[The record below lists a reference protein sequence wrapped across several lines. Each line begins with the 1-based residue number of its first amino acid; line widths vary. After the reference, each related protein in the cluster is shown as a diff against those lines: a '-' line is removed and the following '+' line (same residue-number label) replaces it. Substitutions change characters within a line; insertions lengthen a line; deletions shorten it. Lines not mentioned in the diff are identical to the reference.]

1 MVLKEL
7 GVRGTDT
14 TFHHS
19 TKRDRVVFV
28 DDVPPGLVCPAC
40 RDAFVCPMIAPCGH
54 SVCKACSEKVNR
66 ATGRCFTCDAP
77 ANPVDLDDDGVS
89 AVELGD
95 VRALCRHGVGVRE
108 GEAGPEVYV
117 RHDEFNV
124 TACSAGVRLRDLET
138 HEAACQ
144 FRPLRCDLRDV
155 VHRDEDGAVVD
166 DVDAVDNKENVVDGW
181 GAGGANDNNNGGYH
195 EDACGAVCLLRDMPA
210 HRAECKNRLVNCPF
224 ASAGCEW
231 RGAARRLSDHRNHCR
246 RQPRECPNGCGAMV
260 SVGAMMMKHLERCK
274 LAEVACDAPD
284 AEWDDAVR
292 EETRLLPIR
301 PSFRGGRRSL
311 RSYFPRPS
319 PVASLHPRC
328 FPFDVRPRLPL
339 STATPPFN

>member
-28 DDVPPGLVCPAC
+28 DDVPPGLVCPVC

-108 GEAGPEVYV
+108 EG
-117 RHDEFNV
+117 
-124 TACSAGVRLRDLET
+124 LR
-138 HEAACQ
+138 
-144 FRPLRCDLRDV
+144 
-155 VHRDEDGAVVD
+155 
-166 DVDAVDNKENVVDGW
+166 
-181 GAGGANDNNNGGYH
+181 
-195 EDACGAVCLLRDMPA
+195 
-210 HRAECKNRLVNCPF
+210 
-224 ASAGCEW
+224 
-231 RGAARRLSDHRNHCR
+231 AR
-246 RQPRECPNGCGAMV
+246 E
-260 SVGAMMMKHLERCK
+260 
-274 LAEVACDAPD
+274 
-284 AEWDDAVR
+284 
-292 EETRLLPIR
+292 
-301 PSFRGGRRSL
+301 GGR
-311 RSYFPRPS
+311 P
-319 PVASLHPRC
+319 AG
-328 FPFDVRPRLPL
+328 
-339 STATPPFN
+339 

>member
-155 VHRDEDGAVVD
+155 VHRDEDGAVASKAVASKAAIFQPVLTSSAGIFELVLVERE
-166 DVDAVDNKENVVDGW
+166 VDAPTK
-181 GAGGANDNNNGGYH
+181 AQS
-195 EDACGAVCLLRDMPA
+195 
-210 HRAECKNRLVNCPF
+210 RA
-224 ASAGCEW
+224 W
-231 RGAARRLSDHRNHCR
+231 
-246 RQPRECPNGCGAMV
+246 
-260 SVGAMMMKHLERCK
+260 
-274 LAEVACDAPD
+274 
-284 AEWDDAVR
+284 
-292 EETRLLPIR
+292 
-301 PSFRGGRRSL
+301 
-311 RSYFPRPS
+311 PS
-319 PVASLHPRC
+319 PAAPTKAQSR
-328 FPFDVRPRLPL
+328 
-339 STATPPFN
+339 

>member
-95 VRALCRHGVGVRE
+95 VGRSVTNTDAAFSVGLVVALFYI
-108 GEAGPEVYV
+108 A
-117 RHDEFNV
+117 
-124 TACSAGVRLRDLET
+124 
-138 HEAACQ
+138 Q
-144 FRPLRCDLRDV
+144 
-155 VHRDEDGAVVD
+155 AVV
-166 DVDAVDNKENVVDGW
+166 
-181 GAGGANDNNNGGYH
+181 
-195 EDACGAVCLLRDMPA
+195 P
-210 HRAECKNRLVNCPF
+210 P
-224 ASAGCEW
+224 S
-231 RGAARRLSDHRNHCR
+231 RR
-246 RQPRECPNGCGAMV
+246 V
-260 SVGAMMMKHLERCK
+260 
-274 LAEVACDAPD
+274 
-284 AEWDDAVR
+284 
-292 EETRLLPIR
+292 
-301 PSFRGGRRSL
+301 
-311 RSYFPRPS
+311 
-319 PVASLHPRC
+319 
-328 FPFDVRPRLPL
+328 
-339 STATPPFN
+339 